1 MWQASRDPFSHV
13 TGKFCHSFLFV
24 FSDFIFNLL
33 KFHAKLIALINPW
46 SDFFRTLIFT
56 MCNIFSFEASLS
68 TKAKWN
74 VAKERVRKMWRS
86 DEQSCEN
93 VEKKSEKKSLFS
105 LWCCSGKNTE
115 KSFLLHFL
123 SVTFSSCY
131 TIRVVSVLELQGICF
146 HLLMGKGNGN
156 CPPREA
162 SSK

>member
-93 VEKKSEKKSLFS
+93 VEKKSEKKSLFPFDVAAEKTQKS
-105 LWCCSGKNTE
+105 LFCFIFFPSR
-115 KSFLLHFL
+115 FLLD
-123 SVTFSSCY
+123 
-131 TIRVVSVLELQGICF
+131 IRFVLWVF
-146 HLLMGKGNGN
+146 
-156 CPPREA
+156 
-162 SSK
+162 